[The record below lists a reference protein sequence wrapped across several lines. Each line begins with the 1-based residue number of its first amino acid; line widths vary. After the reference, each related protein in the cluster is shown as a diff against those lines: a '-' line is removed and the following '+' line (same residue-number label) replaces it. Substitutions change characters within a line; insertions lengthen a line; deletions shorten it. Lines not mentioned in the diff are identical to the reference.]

1 MKNFFK
7 DYYQDIHSI
16 SVQDLNNISKLKQ
29 VKKMIKDLPKKN
41 KLIFCGNGGSSAT
54 CSHVSVDFTKNAKI
68 NSINFNETDF
78 ITCLSNDY
86 GFENWIYK
94 ALELYAVKGD
104 ILFLLSVSGK
114 SKNLVKAIEYCKK
127 NNIRVVTLTGSN
139 KSNSMIKKNKSG
151 INIYVNSKS
160 YNKVEIIHHMYL
172 LSLIDFCIGKTIYPP
187 N

>member
-1 MKNFFK
+1 MKNFLK

-86 GFENWIYK
+86 GFEN
-94 ALELYAVKGD
+94 LTQDEQDRLYNGSRS
-104 ILFLLSVSGK
+104 LYQ
-114 SKNLVKAIEYCKK
+114 SKKK
-127 NNIRVVTLTGSN
+127 
-139 KSNSMIKKNKSG
+139 
-151 INIYVNSKS
+151 
-160 YNKVEIIHHMYL
+160 
-172 LSLIDFCIGKTIYPP
+172 D
-187 N
+187 